1 MHGSTQNRMSLAYI
15 DQACN
20 RYYILYVIEQGQLQL
35 CKKKRFCDQV
45 AMIRLSLTEERS
57 DEKGTSIIEFEGAL
71 SQSSYGETCM
81 KNSFMHF

>member
-1 MHGSTQNRMSLAYI
+1 MQKK
-15 DQACN
+15 
-20 RYYILYVIEQGQLQL
+20 
-35 CKKKRFCDQV
+35 KKKRFCDQV

-81 KNSFMHF
+81 KNSFMNF